1 MDAYNSG
8 VNEGLAAGLGLGS
21 LVLIMYCSY
30 AMAVW
35 YGAKLVLEKSYTG
48 GTVVNIILAL
58 VTGST

>member
-8 VNEGLAAGLGLGS
+8 VTEGLAAGLGLGS
-21 LVLIMYCSY
+21 LVLIMYFSY

-35 YGAKLVLEKSYTG
+35 YGAKMVLEKGYTG
-48 GTVVNIILAL
+48 GTVVNVIMAL